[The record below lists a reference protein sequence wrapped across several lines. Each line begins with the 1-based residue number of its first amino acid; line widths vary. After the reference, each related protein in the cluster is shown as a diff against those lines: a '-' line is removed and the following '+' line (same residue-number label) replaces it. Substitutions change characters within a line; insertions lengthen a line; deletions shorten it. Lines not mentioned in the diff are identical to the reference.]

1 MDAGVRAIL
10 AWSGQ
15 ILMYSTPLVVA
26 LLLLAFFRQLTQRVS
41 RGDRRPMR
49 VAGFQGLLLLTG
61 AMFCLGMGLAL
72 LSLSVAVLV
81 ALGFGMILL
90 GLLVAAYGVRLM
102 RASS

>member
-1 MDAGVRAIL
+1 MDLSVIL
-10 AWSGQ
+10 AWAGQ
-15 ILMYSTPLVVA
+15 VLMYSTPVLVA
-26 LLLLAFFRQLTQRVS
+26 LLLVAFFRQLTQRVS
-41 RGDRRPMR
+41 RGDRRPIP
-49 VAGFQGLLLLTG
+49 VAGFQGLLLLAA

-90 GLLVAAYGVRLM
+90 GLLVAPYGVRFM